1 MTDITNILNQ
11 FTPIS
16 LEEMDAVK
24 LLDRMDRKYIFHTDR
39 LEAILLN
46 LKENYRILEVKGL
59 KCSRYETRYYDTP
72 GFEMYVQHHNGKLN
86 RHKVR
91 FREYLDSGI
100 GFFEVKFK
108 SNKGRTIKDR
118 VKLRT
123 DNRTIDG
130 ETEFLLRKKTRYNAS
145 MLQEAIQVNYSRIT
159 LVHNE
164 FRERLTLD
172 LDLTYN
178 FRGNLA
184 SFPTLVIAE
193 IKQARSAGSPF
204 CILMQDN
211 FIPTL
216 SLSKYCFGIASLNPD
231 VKKNNLK
238 PKLHNVQKLCFGNA

>member
-1 MTDITNILNQ
+1 MNDFTNILNQ

-39 LEAILLN
+39 LEAILRD

-59 KCSRYETRYYDTP
+59 RCSRYETRYYDTP
-72 GFEMYVQHHNGKLN
+72 GFEMYIQHHNGKLN

-91 FREYLDSGI
+91 FREYLDSGTR
-100 GFFEVKFK
+100 FFEVKFK

-118 VKLRT
+118 VKLR
-123 DNRTIDG
+123 NGSFNIDG
-130 ETEFLLRKKTRYNAS
+130 ESEFLLRKKTKYNGS
-145 MLQEAIQVNYSRIT
+145 MLQEAIKVNYSRIT
-159 LVHNE
+159 LVHKE

-172 LDLTYN
+172 LQLTYTL
-178 FRGNLA
+178 REKHA

-193 IKQARSAGSPF
+193 VKQARSTGSPF
-204 CILMQDN
+204 CLLMQDN

-238 PKLHNVQKLCFGNA
+238 PKLHNVQKLCFSNA